1 MRSQAFTDEEVKV
14 LRENKYTAFVSNS
27 SIRFTLEFKE
37 MFLQKKTEGVPARRI
52 FLEAGYDV
60 DILGTSRIKNIS
72 KRIPKEASAP
82 CGLHEG
88 YHIHRKRHED
98 ADYSR
103 MAPEEAMTAMQ
114 LEIVYL
120 RQELDFIKKIIK
132 TDSTGGQKQ

>member
-37 MFLQKKTEGVPARRI
+37 MFLQKKTEGVPTRRI

-103 MAPEEAMTAMQ
+103 MAPEEAMAAMQ

>member
-37 MFLQKKTEGVPARRI
+37 MFLEKKTEGVPARRI

>member
-1 MRSQAFTDEEVKV
+1 MRAQAFTDEEVKI
-14 LRENKYTAFVSNS
+14 LGENKYTAFVSNS

-37 MFLQKKTEGVPARRI
+37 MFMERRQEGVPARRI
-52 FLEAGYDV
+52 LGEAGYDV
-60 DILGTSRIKNIS
+60 GILGTSRIKNLS

-88 YHIHRKRHED
+88 YHTHRKRPED

-103 MAPEEAMTAMQ
+103 MPPEEAMAAMQ
-114 LEIVYL
+114 REVLYL

-132 TDSTGGQKQ
+132 TGSTGGQRQ

>member
-1 MRSQAFTDEEVKV
+1 MRSHAFTDEEVKV
-14 LRENKYTAFVSNS
+14 LRGNKYTAFVSNS

-37 MFLQKKTEGVPARRI
+37 MFLEKKKEGVPARRI

-60 DILGTSRIKNIS
+60 DILGTSRIKNLS

-88 YHIHRKRHED
+88 YHIHRKRPED

-103 MAPEEAMTAMQ
+103 MAPEEAMAAMQ
-114 LEIVYL
+114 REIVYL

>member
-1 MRSQAFTDEEVKV
+1 MRSHAFTDEEVKV

-37 MFLQKKTEGVPARRI
+37 MFLEKKKEGVPARRI

-60 DILGTSRIKNIS
+60 DILGTSRIKNLS

-88 YHIHRKRHED
+88 YHIHRKRSED

-103 MAPEEAMTAMQ
+103 MAPEEAMAAMQ
-114 LEIVYL
+114 REIVYL

>member
-1 MRSQAFTDEEVKV
+1 MRAQAFTNEEVEI
-14 LRENKYTAFVSNS
+14 LRNNRYTAYVSNC

-37 MFLQKKTEGVPARRI
+37 MFMERKGEGIPARRI
-52 FLEAGYDV
+52 FQEAGYDV
-60 DILGTSRIKNIS
+60 DILGTSRIKNLS

-88 YHIHRKRHED
+88 YHIHRKRPEN
-98 ADYSR
+98 AGYSH
-103 MAPEEAMTAMQ
+103 MAPEEAMAAMQ
-114 LEIVYL
+114 REIVYL

>member
-103 MAPEEAMTAMQ
+103 MAPEEAMAAMQ

>member
-1 MRSQAFTDEEVKV
+1 MRPHAFTDEEVKV
-14 LRENKYTAFVSNS
+14 LRENKYTAFVSNN

-37 MFLQKKTEGVPARRI
+37 MFLEKKKEGVPARRI

-60 DILGTSRIKNIS
+60 NILGTSRIKNLS

-103 MAPEEAMTAMQ
+103 MAPEEAMAAMQ

>member
-1 MRSQAFTDEEVKV
+1 MGSHAFTDEEVEI
-14 LRENKYTAFVSNS
+14 LRENKYTAFVSNN

-37 MFLQKKTEGVPARRI
+37 MFLEKKKGGVPARRI

-88 YHIHRKRHED
+88 YHIHRKRPGD
-98 ADYSR
+98 ADYGR
-103 MAPEEAMTAMQ
+103 MAPEEAMAAMQ
-114 LEIVYL
+114 CEIAYL
-120 RQELDFIKKIIK
+120 RQELGFIKKIIK
-132 TDSTGGQKQ
+132 MDSTGGQKQ

>member
-1 MRSQAFTDEEVKV
+1 MRSHAFTDEEVKV

-37 MFLQKKTEGVPARRI
+37 MFLEKKKEGVPARRI

-60 DILGTSRIKNIS
+60 DILGTSRIKNLS

-88 YHIHRKRHED
+88 YHIHRKRPED

-103 MAPEEAMTAMQ
+103 MASEEAMAAMQ
-114 LEIVYL
+114 REIVYL

>member
-37 MFLQKKTEGVPARRI
+37 MFLQKKTEGVPTRRI

-60 DILGTSRIKNIS
+60 DILGTSRIKNLS

-103 MAPEEAMTAMQ
+103 MAPEEAMAAMQ

>member
-37 MFLQKKTEGVPARRI
+37 MFLEKKTEGVPARRI

-132 TDSTGGQKQ
+132 TDSTGGRKQ

>member
-37 MFLQKKTEGVPARRI
+37 MFLEKKTEGVPARRI

-60 DILGTSRIKNIS
+60 DILGASRIKNIS

-88 YHIHRKRHED
+88 YHIHKKRLED

-103 MAPEEAMTAMQ
+103 MAPEEAMAAMQ

>member
-37 MFLQKKTEGVPARRI
+37 MFLEKKTEGVPARRI

-60 DILGTSRIKNIS
+60 DILGASRIKNIS

>member
-1 MRSQAFTDEEVKV
+1 MRSHAFTDEEVKV

-37 MFLQKKTEGVPARRI
+37 MFLEKKKEGVPARRI

-60 DILGTSRIKNIS
+60 DTLGTSRIKNLS

-88 YHIHRKRHED
+88 YHIHRKRPKD

-103 MAPEEAMTAMQ
+103 MAPEEAMAAMQ
-114 LEIVYL
+114 REIVYL